1 MLDAVQLCSI
11 LSFLCVVWCILQ
23 ILMLECLFIE
33 PTVTVKNSGYVLSSP
48 PSNYVLLLRILFYYT
63 DEYPNHQSLSSMLIG
78 ISR

>member
-1 MLDAVQLCSI
+1 MLDAVKLCFI

-23 ILMLECLFIE
+23 ILMLQCLFIE

-63 DEYPNHQSLSSMLIG
+63 DEYPNYQSLSSMLIG